1 MTSARCAIRSAAT
14 GTSLHTLVLFSRTS
28 DLGPSYLVQLAN
40 RRPRQAIPER
50 LRALNC
56 QDSPVNDLAAA
67 AIRAGDDLQPVTVG
81 VVEVQA
87 AAAVVVVDRPGPA
100 FAGIRPVRQPPVPD
114 AAEGGVELVLAHEE
128 RVVLGDDL
136 SAGLG
141 EVQRDGVVGLDHE
154 KMPEPG
160 GRRQA
165 ENLAQEGCRPLLVTA
180 GDYGVVQ

>member
-1 MTSARCAIRSAAT
+1 M
-14 GTSLHTLVLFSRTS
+14 
-28 DLGPSYLVQLAN
+28 
-40 RRPRQAIPER
+40 
-50 LRALNC
+50 
-56 QDSPVNDLAAA
+56 
-67 AIRAGDDLQPVTVG
+67 
-81 VVEVQA
+81 
-87 AAAVVVVDRPGPA
+87 
-100 FAGIRPVRQPPVPD
+100 PD

-165 ENLAQEGCRPLLVTA
+165 ENLAQEGRRPLLVTA
-180 GDYGVVQ
+180 GDDGVVQLHAHADSRSLIWFTRNQ